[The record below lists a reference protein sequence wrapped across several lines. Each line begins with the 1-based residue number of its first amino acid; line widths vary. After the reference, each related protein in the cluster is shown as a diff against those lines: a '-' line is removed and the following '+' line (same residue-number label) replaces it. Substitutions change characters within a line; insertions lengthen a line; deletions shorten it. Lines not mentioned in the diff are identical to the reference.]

1 MLSLLD
7 TFQNKNFETLEVT
20 TVVLTGMVIKK
31 LPEIHQVVIDWR
43 TNPSVRVIYKIALA
57 TLKLYQEH
65 FKWF

>member
-31 LPEIHQVVIDWR
+31 LPEIHQVVID
-43 TNPSVRVIYKIALA
+43 
-57 TLKLYQEH
+57 
-65 FKWF
+65 